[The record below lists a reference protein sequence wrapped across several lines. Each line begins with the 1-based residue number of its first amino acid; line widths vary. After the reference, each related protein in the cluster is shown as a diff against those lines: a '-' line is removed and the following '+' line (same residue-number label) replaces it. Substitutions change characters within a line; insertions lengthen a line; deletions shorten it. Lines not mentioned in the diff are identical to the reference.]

1 MNRSKCNKCK
11 EWHPTSIHGLYKELN
26 DEKTKSKNEE
36 ISSTSHVESVATTL
50 KAKNTKSEEPA
61 FTMVVP
67 VYTSTNDDKHNE
79 VLTYALLDTQSD
91 TTFILDEV
99 ADDLVMSNYEEVQL
113 ELITMSS
120 TESKSCKKY
129 NNLRIRGMDSSTY
142 IALSPTYSRS
152 HIPGEYSQIGTK
164 QTAQKYKHLNNIQ
177 DKMHNLQKHC
187 KFSLLIGCKRKMIS
201 LRLLDY

>member
-1 MNRSKCNKCK
+1 M
-11 EWHPTSIHGLYKELN
+11 
-26 DEKTKSKNEE
+26 
-36 ISSTSHVESVATTL
+36 
-50 KAKNTKSEEPA
+50 
-61 FTMVVP
+61 
-67 VYTSTNDDKHNE
+67 TNINE

-142 IALSPTYSRS
+142 IALPPTYSRS

-177 DKMHNLQKHC
+177 DKMHNLQKQC
-187 KFSLLIGCKRKMIS
+187 KFWSAYWVQ
-201 LRLLDY
+201 LRLLPLKL

>member
-11 EWHPTSIHGLYKELN
+11 ERHPTSIHGLYKELN
-26 DEKTKSKNEE
+26 GEKTKSKNEE
-36 ISSTSHVESVATTL
+36 ISSTSHVEYVATAL
-50 KAKNTKSEEPA
+50 KAKNTKSEEHA

-67 VYTSTNDDKHNE
+67 VYISTNDDQHNE

-99 ADDLVMSNYEEVQL
+99 EDDLVMSNYEEVQL

-129 NNLRIRGMDSSTY
+129 NNLRIRGVDSSTY
-142 IALSPTYSRS
+142 IALPPT
-152 HIPGEYSQIGTK
+152 
-164 QTAQKYKHLNNIQ
+164 
-177 DKMHNLQKHC
+177 
-187 KFSLLIGCKRKMIS
+187 
-201 LRLLDY
+201 

>member
-1 MNRSKCNKCK
+1 MV
-11 EWHPTSIHGLYKELN
+11 I
-26 DEKTKSKNEE
+26 KTKSKNEE

-50 KAKNTKSEEPA
+50 KAKNTKSEEHA

-67 VYTSTNDDKHNE
+67 VYISTNDDKHNE

-99 ADDLVMSNYEEVQL
+99 ADDLIMSNYEEVQL

-142 IALSPTYSRS
+142 IAIASNVQ
-152 HIPGEYSQIGTK
+152 QI
-164 QTAQKYKHLNNIQ
+164 
-177 DKMHNLQKHC
+177 
-187 KFSLLIGCKRKMIS
+187 LIYQENTLK
-201 LRLLDY
+201 LVPNRLPKNTSI